1 MHSRIVFF
9 SFLFFP
15 FFFSFLLPWVPLTD
29 FRLPRLP
36 FHISWCIICTMASPC
51 KLRKR
56 RWQFQFDRSPVCT
69 KSVDTASWLLLARC
83 AEQYVQTVPP
93 SSWQIAG
100 DTCRLQTILPPWGGL
115 TGSPWTSSYILCKF
129 HTDKKTCKSPI
140 EREAA
145 LFPVPII
152 QPCAK
157 LYGVPLLRYC
167 GERLDW
173 QSTPEALSLNP
184 AKPVGVFPYY
194 APP

>member
-1 MHSRIVFF
+1 MSSAVVELLRLTIDNWRIIIHFTPVTPHHHLNAFPHCLF

-15 FFFSFLLPWVPLTD
+15 FSFFFSFLLPWASLTD

-56 RWQFQFDRSPVCT
+56 WWQFQFDRSPVCT
-69 KSVDTASWLLLARC
+69 KSVDTASWLPLARC

-100 DTCRLQTILPPWGGL
+100 ETCRLQTILPPWGGL

-129 HTDKKTCKSPI
+129 HTDKKH
-140 EREAA
+140 ANH
-145 LFPVPII
+145 L
-152 QPCAK
+152 
-157 LYGVPLLRYC
+157 
-167 GERLDW
+167 
-173 QSTPEALSLNP
+173 
-184 AKPVGVFPYY
+184 
-194 APP
+194 